1 MPYEEKTPAPLD
13 YPDDRGPAKY
23 FRGRT
28 REIGAFKSICSNSRA
43 SRSGGIFLI
52 QGAPGAGK
60 TALLHRCADLMG
72 KGKDRWRT
80 AFIAWSALHDPRI
93 LAQDLDKSYATKTTK
108 RIEARGEGGVSA
120 GVGVSG
126 QFAWGQERE
135 LSGPTVSEI
144 ISKAARRR
152 GLILVLDEVQGLG
165 LLADSNS
172 AVAAAT
178 AECLD
183 HIHNGRF
190 GAPVVLLAGGLGTSE
205 RILNALGISRFKA
218 NCLHNLGPLE
228 AEDAKL
234 VIKDW
239 VVNEGGAASTDTQL
253 AHWINVLAAECHG
266 WPQHLQIYA
275 QPAAAWV
282 RNNHGVLTATV
293 PEQVLTLA
301 RRFRS
306 EYYHQRASELNW
318 QDRLVL
324 ADFLAQ
330 MDPSDPMLD
339 YGLVAAFSRDRS
351 SEEARKVFDGLV
363 RKGVVAETPDG
374 RYRIPVP
381 SMRRWLVDKYA
392 GQTK

>member
-1 MPYEEKTPAPLD
+1 MPYREKTPARLGF
-13 YPDDRGPAKY
+13 PDDRGRAKY

-28 REIGAFKSICSNSRA
+28 REIEAFRDLCLKSRKNRDGS
-43 SRSGGIFLI
+43 IFLI

-72 KGKDRWRT
+72 NGKDRWRT
-80 AFIAWSALHDPRI
+80 AFIAWSALHNPRT
-93 LAQDLDKSYATKTTK
+93 LARDLDISYATKTTK
-108 RIEARGEGGVSA
+108 RNEAIGEGEESA
-120 GVGVSG
+120 SVEISG
-126 QFAWGQERE
+126 QFPWGHERE
-135 LSGPTVSEI
+135 LSGLAVSEI
-144 ISKAARRR
+144 IRKAARRR
-152 GLILVLDEVQGLG
+152 GLILVLDEIQGLRR
-165 LLADSNS
+165 LADSSS

-183 HIHNGRF
+183 QIHNGRI

-205 RILNALGISRFKA
+205 RVLSALEISRFRA
-218 NCLHNLGPLE
+218 NCLHQLAPLE
-228 AEDAKL
+228 PEEARSVIRDWL
-234 VIKDW
+234 VKD
-239 VVNEGGAASTDTQL
+239 GGAASTDAQL
-253 AHWINVLAAECHG
+253 AHWIDVLAAECHG

-282 RNNHGVLTATV
+282 QNNKGVLTGDI
-293 PEQVLTLA
+293 PEQVLALA

-306 EYYHQRASELNW
+306 EYYHQRASVLNW
-318 QDRLVL
+318 QDRSVL

-330 MDPSDPMLD
+330 KDPSDPMLEND
-339 YGLVAAFSRDRS
+339 LIAAFSRDRS

-381 SMRRWLVDKYA
+381 SMRRWLVDKFA